1 MFRYERPQKGRQR
14 QFHQIGVEI
23 LGVPTPQADVEVI
36 AVGAHILDELGLLGR
51 TVLELNTLGDRESR
65 QAYRN
70 VLVEYFSGHRD
81 GLSDDSRARLERNP
95 LRILDSKDEGDR
107 RIVAGAPS
115 FADHLNPAPAAL
127 HRKRVVSGKRGD

>member
-51 TVLELNTLGDRESR
+51 TTLELNTLGDRESR
-65 QAYRN
+65 QAYRD
-70 VLVEYFSGHRD
+70 VLVEYFSGNRD
-81 GLSDDSRARLERNP
+81 GLSDSSEGRRVGEEWGRECRTRRLT
-95 LRILDSKDEGDR
+95 
-107 RIVAGAPS
+107 
-115 FADHLNPAPAAL
+115 
-127 HRKRVVSGKRGD
+127 